1 MIMKKSDHFEALIR
15 LFKAAPINQKIY
27 LSSKLEIADGE
38 CTYKLIISSEY
49 FHGAEALHGSVY
61 FKMLDDA
68 AYFAA
73 ASQELDH
80 FLVTKS
86 YTIEFIR
93 PVKAETLIARGRVME
108 KSASGFIVESQLLN
122 ENEKVVG
129 RGKGEF
135 VRSKLR
141 LDSIEDYSIR
151 R

>member
-15 LFKAAPINQKIY
+15 LFNAAPINQKIY
-27 LSSKLEIADGE
+27 PSSKLEIAEGE
-38 CTYKLIISSEY
+38 CTYKLIISTDY

-93 PVKAETLIARGRVME
+93 PVKAEKIIAEGKVTE
-108 KSASGFIVESQLLN
+108 ETSSGFMVESQLLN
-122 ENEKVVG
+122 ENKKVVG

-135 VRSKLR
+135 VRSKIKLAT
-141 LDSIEDYSIR
+141 LEDYSIR
-151 R
+151 Y